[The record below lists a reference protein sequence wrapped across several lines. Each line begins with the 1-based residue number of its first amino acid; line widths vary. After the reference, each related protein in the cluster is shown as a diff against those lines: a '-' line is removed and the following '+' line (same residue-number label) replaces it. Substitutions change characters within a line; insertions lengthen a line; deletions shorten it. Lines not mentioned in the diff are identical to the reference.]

1 MRARFQQQHLDTCL
15 CLCELEN
22 NLKFQV
28 YHFVVVTTLV
38 IYIGL

>member
-1 MRARFQQQHLDTCL
+1 MRARFQQQHLDT